1 VAGKTKSTPKIDAM
15 LTTGEIARAVA
26 KGAAAI
32 DSGQLLNALI
42 ECWGGPSRFARD
54 IFAEYQH
61 AKAGSLTRQRILE
74 MATRLT
80 VQVTAQEIARP
91 KSATEMTDQELV
103 DQFRVMVE
111 KLNGRRGAAGPA
123 QAS

>member
-1 VAGKTKSTPKIDAM
+1 VARKLKTTPKIGEE
-15 LTTGEIARAVA
+15 LTTREIALAVTR
-26 KGAAAI
+26 GAAAI

-54 IFAEYQH
+54 IFAEFQF

-80 VQVTAQEIARP
+80 VQVTAQEIAKP
-91 KSATEMTDQELV
+91 KSVTDMSDAELV
-103 DQFRVMVE
+103 AQFRELVE
-111 KLNGRRGAAGPA
+111 KINGRAAGSAPETA
-123 QAS
+123 